1 MKENLT
7 LNQARLLLVLF
18 LLGSSVV
25 LGINTDVSQDSWIAL
40 IMAIFIS
47 LPLIIM
53 YARII
58 ILHPGKNLF
67 DIVDILF
74 GKLIG
79 KILTILM
86 AIYAVILGTL
96 VLRNFMEYISITTL
110 LHTPSI
116 LIGILLLLVAVNLA
130 KSGTKVLGGWV
141 IFTFFCITI
150 FILSTLFLSVET
162 FDIESIFPIM
172 EYGIGDITRSSLKI
186 VAFPFA
192 EMVLF
197 LCIANFFKKGDS
209 PYKIYLTG
217 LFIGGTI
224 LFLINLRN
232 IMSLGIPSFV
242 EAYFPSHVAA
252 RFIQLGDFLT
262 KVEGVITIS
271 FIITGITKLAV
282 CLLTASMGF
291 RYLLSVKNYK
301 DVIVPTSLI
310 ILSLSAIIFSNIVES
325 THFTKYYHVFAI
337 PFQIIIPLLIWIFSE
352 IKKPKKEH

>member
-7 LNQARLLLVLF
+7 LNQAILLLVLF

-25 LGINTDVSQDSWIAL
+25 LGINTDASRDSWIAL
-40 IMAIFIS
+40 IMAILIS

-79 KILTILM
+79 KILTTLM
-86 AIYAVILGTL
+86 AIYAVILGAL
-96 VLRNFMEYISITTL
+96 VLRNFTEYISITTL
-110 LHTPSI
+110 LYTPSI
-116 LIGILLLLVAVNLA
+116 LIGILLLLVTVNLA
-130 KSGTKVLGGWV
+130 KSGAKVLGGWA
-141 IFTFFCITI
+141 IFTFFGITI
-150 FILSTLFLSVET
+150 FILSTLFLSIET
-162 FDIESIFPIM
+162 FDIESLFPIM
-172 EYGIGDITRSSLKI
+172 EHGIGDITKSSLKI

-224 LFLINLRN
+224 LLLISLRN
-232 IMSLGIPSFV
+232 VMAIGIPSFT
-242 EAYFPSHVAA
+242 EAYFPSYIAA

-262 KVEGVITIS
+262 KVEGIITIN

-282 CLLTASMGF
+282 CLLTASMGV
-291 RYLLSVKNYK
+291 RHLLRVKNYK

-310 ILSLSAIIFSNIVES
+310 ILSLSAIIFSNIVEM
-325 THFTKYYHVFAI
+325 TNFEKNYYIFAF
-337 PFQIIIPLLIWIFSE
+337 PFQIIIPLIIWIFSE